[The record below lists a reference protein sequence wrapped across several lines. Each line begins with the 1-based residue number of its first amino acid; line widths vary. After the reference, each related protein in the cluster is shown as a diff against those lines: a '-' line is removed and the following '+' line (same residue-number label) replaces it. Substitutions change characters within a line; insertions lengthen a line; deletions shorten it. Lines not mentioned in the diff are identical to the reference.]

1 VLPPLPERKWSSRKH
16 SGPVLRQHEI
26 DVLAFIK
33 ARLKHEQRKPS
44 LSATTQARSTSPVQ
58 ANKPAA

>member
-1 VLPPLPERKWSSRKH
+1 MPERTKWSNRKH

-33 ARLKHEQRKPS
+33 ARLKHDQNKPA
-44 LSATTQARSTSPVQ
+44 LSATTPAHLAAQPNAT
-58 ANKPAA
+58 KPAA